1 MPNLTFVLPHWLYW
15 SGLIIFPLVAMFII
29 KRNAENNNTNDN
41 TQNISTSLAY
51 FLLITAGFL
60 GIHRFY
66 VRSRW
71 GYVFIPLFI
80 GLLLANVEIRDG
92 QNTISNAKNEIV
104 SAEFLIKRFSKQIE
118 DGEEGAEQKLESAKE
133 QLVVAKQLN
142 IDANENFSK
151 WNLIVR
157 ILAISILVLIIVDA
171 FLLPKLLARCRE
183 LEKGEENKASGFACP
198 IEPSVHSAS
207 LNVDSRM
214 TRWID
219 KTNEFAG
226 NFIAY
231 WSAIAVIVYY
241 YEVIA
246 RYVFNSPTNWAHESM
261 FLMFGAQYLLAGG
274 YALREDAHVRV
285 DVIYMHFSDRMKALV
300 DVITSIFFFIFVCT
314 LLWTGWIF
322 FYDSFSVFEVSFT
335 EWAIQYW
342 PIKLSLPLGA
352 ALLLLQGLSRLA
364 KDIMI
369 LKNGINSTENSGANN
384 HGY

>member
-15 SGLIIFPLVAMFII
+15 AGLIIFPLVAMFII
-29 KRNAENNNTNDN
+29 KRNSENNKSTNND
-41 TQNISTSLAY
+41 QNISTSLAY
-51 FLLITAGFL
+51 FLLITAGFI

-66 VRSRW
+66 LRSRW
-71 GYVFIPLFI
+71 GYIFIPLFI

-92 QNTISNAKNEIV
+92 QNIISNAKNEIV
-104 SAEFLIKRFSKQIE
+104 SAEFLINRFSKQIE
-118 DGEEGAEQKLESAKE
+118 EGEEDAQPKLEAAKE
-133 QLVVAKQLN
+133 QLIVAKQLN

-157 ILAISILVLIIVDA
+157 ILAASILVLIIIDA
-171 FLLPKLLARCRE
+171 FLLPKLIAQCRE
-183 LEKGEENKASGFACP
+183 AEKGQENKASGFACP

-207 LNVDSRM
+207 LNIDSKI

-219 KTNEFAG
+219 KTNEFTG

-274 YALREDAHVRV
+274 YALKEDAHVRV

-300 DVITSIFFFIFVCT
+300 DVITSAFFFIFVCT
-314 LLWTGWIF
+314 LLWTGWTF
-322 FYDSFSVFEVSFT
+322 FYDSFSVLEVSFT

-342 PIKLSLPLGA
+342 PIKFSIPLGA
-352 ALLLLQGLSRLA
+352 ALILLQGLSRLA

-369 LKNGINSTENSGANN
+369 LKNGVNSIENNGANS